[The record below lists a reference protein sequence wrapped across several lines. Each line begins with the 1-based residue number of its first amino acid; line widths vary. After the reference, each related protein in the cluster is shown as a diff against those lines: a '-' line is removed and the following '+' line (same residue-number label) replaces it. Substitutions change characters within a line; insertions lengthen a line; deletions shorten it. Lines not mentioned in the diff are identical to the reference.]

1 MIKNLHFLLILDPKH
16 DISKRRLKR
25 RILTWFL
32 RFFWPEITS
41 KKFKSNIFRLNSTR
55 AIDWCIN
62 CHIWLRKKF
71 YSIFTIRGDPYQK
84 KSRKFFLMH
93 IWQFIHQSIALVD
106 FSRNVLFLNFFE
118 LISGQKNPKN
128 SVKICLFIGR
138 F

>member
-55 AIDWCIN
+55 AIDWCMN
-62 CHIWLRKKF
+62 CHI
-71 YSIFTIRGDPYQK
+71 SISQ
-84 KSRKFFLMH
+84 
-93 IWQFIHQSIALVD
+93 
-106 FSRNVLFLNFFE
+106 LFL
-118 LISGQKNPKN
+118 LDKYLLDK
-128 SVKICLFIGR
+128 V
-138 F
+138 